1 MGRFAH
7 LRGSHVCLALL
18 VLTLAAPHVG
28 CRNKQYA
35 RVIKPGEDQ
44 MVGSHQAGTETFKP
58 LVDEAVAKLLARHSH
73 MPAQPVSYHGPEELP
88 PPAKRIC
95 FIGVENKSAEEIGD
109 FKEQLYQSI
118 DSRILESGT
127 FQPISRRFVDAGLR
141 DTRLRPDQLFIP
153 DNMRT
158 FAAYMEQQGQP
169 FDYMLYATITSGTTR
184 ENSEFQRDYLL
195 TLELVDVRT
204 GAYDKQSAE
213 ISKGYHNNRFT
224 RWSATNPFSLK

>member
-1 MGRFAH
+1 NLARTRRRSPGVRPKPYEDTRRSGAAPHRSLSRKRTATTPSKPRERIPMGRFAH

-127 FQPISRRFVDAGLR
+127 FQPISR
-141 DTRLRPDQLFIP
+141 
-153 DNMRT
+153 
-158 FAAYMEQQGQP
+158 
-169 FDYMLYATITSGTTR
+169 
-184 ENSEFQRDYLL
+184 
-195 TLELVDVRT
+195 
-204 GAYDKQSAE
+204 
-213 ISKGYHNNRFT
+213 
-224 RWSATNPFSLK
+224 